1 MSSPASVG
9 RHPIHPMLVVF
20 PIGLWTFSLVCDVIY
35 VFGGREPIWNTVA
48 LYTAIGGII
57 GAALAAVP
65 GLIDYFSID
74 DPEVRSVGTRHMLVN
89 VTALVIFIIAS
100 ILRAKGVSAVAPFLL
115 SIAGIVLISI
125 GGWLGGDLVYIR
137 GMAVEPV
144 EELTEEL
151 AEIEE
156 EQEQRESEP
165 RGRLRRVI

>member
-1 MSSPASVG
+1 MSSPASVA

-35 VFGGREPIWNTVA
+35 VFGGRDAIWNTVA

-65 GLIDYFSID
+65 GRIDYFSID
-74 DPEVRSVGTRHMLVN
+74 DPEVRAIGTRHMIVN
-89 VTALVIFIIAS
+89 VSALVIFIVAS
-100 ILRAKGVSAVAPFLL
+100 IVRAKELSAIIPFVL

-125 GGWLGGDLVYIR
+125 GGWLGGELVYIK

-144 EELTEEL
+144 EELA
-151 AEIEE
+151 AEH
-156 EQEQRESEP
+156 EP
-165 RGRLRRVI
+165 HSRGREHRLKRVS

>member
-20 PIGLWTFSLVCDVIY
+20 PIGLWTFSLVCDIIY
-35 VFGGREPIWNTVA
+35 IFGGRQAIWNTVA

-57 GAALAAVP
+57 GAGFAAVP

-74 DPEVRSVGTRHMLVN
+74 DPQVKAIGTRHMLVN
-89 VTALVIFIIAS
+89 VSALVIFIVAS
-100 ILRAKGVSAVAPFLL
+100 LLRAEEVSAVIPFVL
-115 SIAGIVLISI
+115 SICGIVLISI

-144 EELTEEL
+144 EEL
-151 AEIEE
+151 IEKLE
-156 EQEQRESEP
+156 EQDEIRERRRDS
-165 RGRLRRVI
+165 LRRAG

>member
-1 MSSPASVG
+1 MSSPASVA

-20 PIGLWTFSLVCDVIY
+20 PIGLWTFSLVCDIIY
-35 VFGGREPIWNTVA
+35 LFGGRDPIWSTVA

-74 DPEVRSVGTRHMLVN
+74 DPEVKAIGTRHLLVN
-89 VTALVIFIIAS
+89 VGALVIFIVAS
-100 ILRAKGVSAVAPFLL
+100 IVRAKEISAVVPFVL

-137 GMAVEPV
+137 GMAVEP
-144 EELTEEL
+144 LEEL
-151 AEIEE
+151 AEELA
-156 EQEQRESEP
+156 EQEERATEGGP
-165 RGRLRRVI
+165 GGLRRAG

>member
-20 PIGLWTFSLVCDVIY
+20 PIGLWTFSLVCDIIY
-35 VFGGREPIWNTVA
+35 VFGGRQEIWNTVA

-65 GLIDYFSID
+65 GLIDYFSIE
-74 DPEVRSVGTRHMLVN
+74 DPQVKAIGTRHMLVN
-89 VTALVIFIIAS
+89 VSALVIFIVAS
-100 ILRAKGVSAVAPFLL
+100 VLRAQDVSAAIPFVL
-115 SIAGIVLISI
+115 SICGIVLISI

-144 EELTEEL
+144 EELTERL
-151 AEIEE
+151 E
-156 EQEQRESEP
+156 EQEEKHDRR
-165 RGRLRRVI
+165 RGSLRQAG